1 VLIAFCE
8 AIKVHLSES
17 PLCLA
22 VTGQRNLSLANP
34 RLIAGAIAW
43 RIRHLLATTLVGLGM
58 LWSLQWLFNL
68 LTKTSSPTGS

>member
-43 RIRHLLATTLVGLGM
+43 RIRHLLATTLVGLARNA
-58 LWSLQWLFNL
+58 LVAAVVVQLADQNL
-68 LTKTSSPTGS
+68 